1 MKQLQKTATRPYH
14 IIVTTDFNKLKESI
28 CEVVKPSSIMV
39 ITDTHVGPLY
49 LEEVCKQLETI
60 APVFSHQFEAGEQ
73 SKYLGTITKIY
84 DKLIEC
90 EMDRSSLIVALG
102 GGVVGD
108 MSGFVASSYMRGIPF
123 VQIPTTIVAQND
135 SSIGGKV
142 GVDYLKHKNMVG
154 AFYQP
159 VLVYT
164 NLSTLRTL
172 PEREMI
178 SGLAEVLKHAFI
190 KNKAL
195 YDYLNDKK
203 DKILEQDLVAL
214 EEMTYYSCLV
224 KCSVVEEDTKELGL
238 RKILNFGHTLG
249 HALET
254 VSDFTILHG
263 ECVAYGIVAASFI
276 SYKRGLCTQET
287 LENVTNLCKSYH
299 LLQPVMPF
307 DIKEVLH
314 HVLFDKKKAYGK
326 VAFILINDIGA
337 VEIVKDVTEDEMQQS
352 LIYIQET
359 CQ

>member
-1 MKQLQKTATRPYH
+1 MKKLEKTITRPYD
-14 IIVTTDFNKLKESI
+14 IVVTTNFETLRDSI
-28 CEVVKPSSIMV
+28 VEVVKPSSIMV

-49 LEEVCKQLETI
+49 LEEVCKELETI
-60 APVFSHQFEAGEQ
+60 APVFTHQFEAGEQ
-73 SKYLGTITKIY
+73 SKHLGTITQIY
-84 DKLIEC
+84 DKLIEY

-159 VLVYT
+159 ALVYT
-164 NLSTLRTL
+164 NLSTLKTL
-172 PEREMI
+172 PEREII
-178 SGLAEVLKHAFI
+178 SGVAEVLKHAFI
-190 KNKAL
+190 KNKVL

-214 EEMTYYSCLV
+214 EEMTYISCLV
-224 KCSVVEEDTKELGL
+224 KCSVVEEDAKEMGL

-276 SYKRGLCTQET
+276 SYKRGLCTADT
-287 LENVTNLCKSYH
+287 LEAITDLCRSYY
-299 LLQPVMPF
+299 LLQPLAKF
-307 DIKEVLH
+307 EIKDVLH

-326 VAFILINDIGA
+326 VAFILLKDIGE
-337 VEIVKDVTEDEMQQS
+337 VEIVNDVTEDEMERS
-352 LIYIQET
+352 LIYIQKT